1 MACFALLPGDGTE
14 TAAQGGG
21 PTDVR
26 ADGRVLL
33 FYREGILSILG
44 AKWLLAR
51 VFGGRKQAWFEHL
64 QLILLCLHVHC
75 EVNEPVQ
82 SNIARIQSFDR
93 RCVIQRPGSIYIMLF
108 LLICHLVATA
118 RASWLP
124 PPPNTLECVVSFFY
138 PNYSEFQNYFE
149 IIILKSP

>member
-1 MACFALLPGDGTE
+1 MACFALLPGNGPK

-33 FYREGILSILG
+33 FHREGILSILG

-51 VFGGRKQAWFEHL
+51 VLGGRKQAWFEQF
-64 QLILLCLHVHC
+64 QLLLLCLHVHC

-93 RCVIQRPGSIYIMLF
+93 RCVIQRPGSIYIILVF
-108 LLICHLVATA
+108 LLALLLAVKRSLMRLVGNQP
-118 RASWLP
+118 L
-124 PPPNTLECVVSFFY
+124 N
-138 PNYSEFQNYFE
+138 FE
-149 IIILKSP
+149 LSDRL